1 MDGNDAIVSY
11 QFFTAPNDIKFG
23 ILFKSSLEDNNGNV
37 CCIVDVCGVDNSFLN
52 ISEFVMLKGIE
63 RVQSHLKVIIGYI
76 SFPSAGTIILQ
87 WDNTFSLMRSKEL
100 NYLVEV
106 IEMTQYTYFHNT

>member
-11 QFFTAPNDIKFG
+11 QFFTKPNDIKFG
-23 ILFKSSLEDNNGNV
+23 ILFKSSLEGNNGNDWG
-37 CCIVDVCGVDNSFLN
+37 IGVCGVCNSFLN
-52 ISEFVMLKGIE
+52 ISEFVMLKGVE

-87 WDNTFSLMRSKEL
+87 WDNTFDE
-100 NYLVEV
+100 
-106 IEMTQYTYFHNT
+106 IERRNRNDSIHIISTIHRHIT